1 MKVIRWVLGR
11 VILLLNG
18 VFSPKPLN
26 RTDSEQQKIND
37 SMSQLQLYQF
47 DACPFCVKVRRAA
60 KRLNLPL
67 KTRDA
72 KQAQWEHELVN
83 GGGRRKVP
91 CLRIEK
97 NNGEVEWM
105 YESND
110 IIQYL
115 EKRFA

>member
-11 VILLLNG
+11 IILLLNFL
-18 VFSPKPLN
+18 FSPKSIK
-26 RTDSEQQKIND
+26 RSENEQKKID
-37 SMSQLQLYQF
+37 DAMAQIQLYQF

-67 KTRDA
+67 ETKDA
-72 KQAQWEHELVN
+72 KQSPWEQELIN
-83 GGGRRKVP
+83 GGGQRKVP
-91 CLRIEK
+91 CLRIE
-97 NNGEVEWM
+97 NHTGEVEWM

-110 IIQYL
+110 IITYL